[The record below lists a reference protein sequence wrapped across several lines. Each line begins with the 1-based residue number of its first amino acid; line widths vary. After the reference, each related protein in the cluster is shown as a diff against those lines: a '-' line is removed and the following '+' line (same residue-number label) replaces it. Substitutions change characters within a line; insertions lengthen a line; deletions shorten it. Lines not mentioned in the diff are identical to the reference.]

1 VDGSSR
7 VCSVYWLSDDIW
19 AAATAKGNVIT
30 SVAEYGFGLLGGRSG
45 VVLQLILLVVPTV
58 YVFLIETC
66 ESHCASDEDKNT
78 SHSSLMFLKP
88 D

>member
-1 VDGSSR
+1 MDGSSR

-58 YVFLIETC
+58 CVL
-66 ESHCASDEDKNT
+66 D
-78 SHSSLMFLKP
+78 
-88 D
+88 